1 MGVRENISAGRVH
14 DDAGPLSVRAADP
27 DDGLAD
33 RKGNLR
39 RRGDDGECEGG
50 EKGDR
55 EGAGAGHAWDGIT
68 SGAAVRRGML
78 DTVDMKIHRF
88 IGEFRLDASRIRIAD
103 HALAHQMK
111 DVLKLRVGERVVL
124 CDGRGTEAD
133 GTIAA
138 FSKTGVDID
147 IMERRANA
155 NEPGRRVILYC
166 AVIKRELF
174 DFVVQKATEAGVAEI
189 VPVTTR
195 RTVKQGLKR
204 ERLVTIMREAAEQS
218 GRGVLPVLHDVMALE
233 EAIADAGRN
242 ETNVVADAG
251 GSDIRSV
258 KPVDRIGVFIG
269 PEGGWE
275 SEEVRMMKEHGFPVV
290 SFGKTTLRAETAALI
305 GVYVFSWLI

>member
-1 MGVRENISAGRVH
+1 
-14 DDAGPLSVRAADP
+14 
-27 DDGLAD
+27 
-33 RKGNLR
+33 
-39 RRGDDGECEGG
+39 
-50 EKGDR
+50 
-55 EGAGAGHAWDGIT
+55 
-68 SGAAVRRGML
+68 
-78 DTVDMKIHRF
+78 
-88 IGEFRLDASRIRIAD
+88 
-103 HALAHQMK
+103 MK